1 MRHVEQELFRKHA
14 KRLEV
19 DQQWNIYDLIDS
31 FNSSLLYVH
40 FSLEWNTLVTEVH
53 LEKALRMLG
62 DSRFEAAALS
72 DYEVAALLA
81 ATGRRCQ
88 MLSGKQRNTFTARM
102 LQIFNARGV
111 RLGLAAR
118 NALLG
123 AQIDNNIDVD
133 IIGVLKQYE
142 MHGLIPDEQTYGQ
155 LSRIY

>member
-31 FNSSLLYVH
+31 
-40 FSLEWNTLVTEVH
+40 LEWNTLVTEVH

-62 DSRFEAAALS
+62 DPRFDAAALS

-123 AQIDNNIDVD
+123 AQIDNNVDVD
-133 IIGVLKQYE
+133 IIG
-142 MHGLIPDEQTYGQ
+142 
-155 LSRIY
+155 